1 VVLKS
6 KRAAATALLSG
17 ESQVGFVIEL
27 QEFYKNS
34 VSEFWSG
41 FSKGFQGICCLRREK
56 KSHPNSGWLLSLAN
70 DFGVACFADEMFPLA
85 KGYQFMIPPALLE

>member
-6 KRAAATALLSG
+6 KRAATTAFLSG

-34 VSEFWSG
+34 ETEFWSD

-56 KSHPNSGWLLSLAN
+56 KAIQNLDG
-70 DFGVACFADEMFPLA
+70 F
-85 KGYQFMIPPALLE
+85 